1 MCYHAPMT
9 SAISLPAIDSAD
21 QDQRVTIRDAS
32 WWQFETILATRGDA
46 PVPRIAYMNGVIEL
60 MSPSR
65 RHEGTKSILGM
76 LIEAYCFA
84 KGIYFDPIAS
94 TTLKNPALERGAEP
108 DESYA
113 FSKGREVP
121 DLAIEVIYTSGNLD
135 KLELYRGLG
144 VNEVWFWVEDRLLG
158 YVLRDGAYAQIE
170 ASEALAGLRLSTLT
184 EYVARDDH
192 FEAVQAFRRSLEVR

>member
-1 MCYHAPMT
+1 MT
-9 SAISLPAIDSAD
+9 HRGL
-21 QDQRVTIRDAS
+21 S
-32 WWQFETILATRGDA
+32 WRAFESMLAARGDA
-46 PVPRIAYMNGVIEL
+46 PVPRMAYLDGVIEL
-60 MSPSR
+60 MRPSR

-144 VNEVWFWVEDRLLG
+144 VQEVWFWVEDRLLG
-158 YVLRDGAYAQIE
+158 YALKDGAYVQIE
-170 ASEALAGLRLSTLT
+170 ESVALPGLRLGALT
-184 EYVARDDH
+184 PYVSQEDR
-192 FEAVQAFRRSLEVR
+192 FEAVQAFRRTLEG

>member
-1 MCYHAPMT
+1 MGAEV
-9 SAISLPAIDSAD
+9 SLPPIEVND
-21 QDQRVTIRDAS
+21 QDQRVALRGMS
-32 WWQFETILATRGDA
+32 WWQFETIRAARGDA

-94 TTLKNPALERGAEP
+94 TTLKNPALECGAEP

-144 VNEVWFWVEDRLLG
+144 VREVWFWVEDRLLG
-158 YVLRDGAYAQIE
+158 YVLQDGAYVQVEESAV
-170 ASEALAGLRLSTLT
+170 LPGLRLDTLT
-184 EYVARDDH
+184 PYVGQDDR
-192 FEAVQAFRRSLEVR
+192 FEAVQAFRRGLA

>member
-1 MCYHAPMT
+1 MGAEV
-9 SAISLPAIDSAD
+9 SLPPIEVND
-21 QDQRVTIRDAS
+21 QDQRVALRGMS
-32 WWQFETILATRGDA
+32 WRQFETILALRGDG
-46 PVPRIAYMNGVIEL
+46 PVPRVAYLNGVIEL

-94 TTLKNPALERGAEP
+94 TTLKNPALECGAEP

-144 VNEVWFWVEDRLLG
+144 VREVWFWVEDRLLG
-158 YVLRDGAYAQIE
+158 YVLQDGAYVQVEESAV
-170 ASEALAGLRLSTLT
+170 LPGLRLDTLT
-184 EYVARDDH
+184 PYVGQDDR
-192 FEAVQAFRRSLEVR
+192 FEAVQAFRRGLA

>member
-1 MCYHAPMT
+1 MT
-9 SAISLPAIDSAD
+9 AAVSLPTIASPD
-21 QDQRVTIRDAS
+21 QDQRVTLRGMS
-32 WWQFETILATRGDA
+32 WWQFETILAARGDA

-144 VNEVWFWVEDRLLG
+144 VREVWFWVEDRLLG
-158 YVLRDGAYAQIE
+158 YVLQDGAYVQVEQSAV
-170 ASEALAGLRLSTLT
+170 LPGLRLDTLT
-184 EYVARDDH
+184 PYVGQDDR
-192 FEAVQAFRRSLEVR
+192 FEAVQAFRRGLA

>member
-1 MCYHAPMT
+1 MT
-9 SAISLPAIDSAD
+9 AAVSLPTIASPD
-21 QDQRVTIRDAS
+21 QDQRVTLRGMS
-32 WWQFETILATRGDA
+32 WWQFETILAARGDA

-144 VNEVWFWVEDRLLG
+144 VREVWFWVEDRLLG
-158 YVLRDGAYAQIE
+158 YVLQDGAYVQVEESAV
-170 ASEALAGLRLSTLT
+170 LPGLRLDTLT
-184 EYVARDDH
+184 PYVGQDDR
-192 FEAVQAFRRSLEVR
+192 FEAVQAFRRGLA

>member
-1 MCYHAPMT
+1 MGAEV
-9 SAISLPAIDSAD
+9 SLPPIEVND
-21 QDQRVTIRDAS
+21 QDQRVALRGMS
-32 WWQFETILATRGDA
+32 WRQFETILALRGDG
-46 PVPRIAYMNGVIEL
+46 PVPRVAYLNGVIEL

-94 TTLKNPALERGAEP
+94 TTLKNPALECGAEP

-135 KLELYRGLG
+135 KLKLYRGLG
-144 VNEVWFWVEDRLLG
+144 VREVWFWVEDRLLG
-158 YVLRDGAYAQIE
+158 YVLQEGAYVQVEESAV
-170 ASEALAGLRLSTLT
+170 LPGLRLDTLT
-184 EYVARDDH
+184 PYVGQDDR
-192 FEAVQAFRRSLEVR
+192 FEAVQAFRRGLA

>member
-1 MCYHAPMT
+1 MGAEV
-9 SAISLPAIDSAD
+9 SLPPIEVND
-21 QDQRVTIRDAS
+21 QDQRVALRGMS
-32 WWQFETILATRGDA
+32 WRQFETILALRGDG
-46 PVPRIAYMNGVIEL
+46 PVPRVAYLNGVIEL

-144 VNEVWFWVEDRLLG
+144 VREVWFWVEDRLLG
-158 YVLRDGAYAQIE
+158 YVLQDGAYVQVEQSAV
-170 ASEALAGLRLSTLT
+170 LPGLRLDTLT
-184 EYVARDDH
+184 PYVGQDDR
-192 FEAVQAFRRSLEVR
+192 FEAVQAFRRGLA

>member
-1 MCYHAPMT
+1 
-9 SAISLPAIDSAD
+9 
-21 QDQRVTIRDAS
+21 
-32 WWQFETILATRGDA
+32 
-46 PVPRIAYMNGVIEL
+46 MNGVIEL

-94 TTLKNPALERGAEP
+94 TTLKNPALECGAEP

-144 VNEVWFWVEDRLLG
+144 VREVWFWVEDRLLG
-158 YVLRDGAYAQIE
+158 YVLQDGAYVQVEESAV
-170 ASEALAGLRLSTLT
+170 LPGLRLDTLT
-184 EYVARDDH
+184 PYVGQDDR
-192 FEAVQAFRRSLEVR
+192 FEAVQAFRRGLA

>member
-1 MCYHAPMT
+1 MGAEV
-9 SAISLPAIDSAD
+9 SLPPIEVND
-21 QDQRVTIRDAS
+21 QDQRVALRGMS
-32 WWQFETILATRGDA
+32 WRQFETILALRGDG
-46 PVPRIAYMNGVIEL
+46 PVPRVAYLNGVIEL

-94 TTLKNPALERGAEP
+94 TTLKNPALECGAEP

-135 KLELYRGLG
+135 KLKLYRGLG
-144 VNEVWFWVEDRLLG
+144 VREVWFWVEDRLLG
-158 YVLRDGAYAQIE
+158 YVLQDGAYVQVEESAV
-170 ASEALAGLRLSTLT
+170 LPGLRLDTLT
-184 EYVARDDH
+184 PYVGQDDR
-192 FEAVQAFRRSLEVR
+192 FEAVQAFRRGLA